1 MFVRS
6 SQIFAGVRRRKLRWK
21 PSVKK
26 VNSLPRTKKS
36 LLKRIFKVKT
46 SGVDKGEQ
54 GGGGAQPPIKLKD
67 HPCEKMK
74 SEEKLRGGGDDY
86 V

>member
-1 MFVRS
+1 METLS
-6 SQIFAGVRRRKLRWK
+6 EESELITTD
-21 PSVKK
+21 KK
-26 VNSLPRTKKS
+26 DKRS
-36 LLKRIFKVKT
+36 LLKRIFKDKT

-54 GGGGAQPPIKLKD
+54 GGAQPPTELKD

-74 SEEKLRGGGDDY
+74 SEEKLRGGDDY